1 MIKMHFCKLNK
12 IGKLC
17 IVGLL
22 ILCLLLPIAP
32 VSAATAGYLD
42 IAEGSDEGAAAYFM
56 SALDVGNNI
65 SMSIRTIEDDAEAK
79 QLKEELGDGYETQIL
94 TWEYDLLKDGEAVEN
109 STFVASA
116 WILAIQL
123 SLPIEINKDLS
134 VGSYDSGYFEG
145 TFDGYATPWDDRYTE
160 AWLLKD
166 DGTRVNLTNK
176 GDGGDITG
184 LTGSELNP
192 ALSVTLEGTES
203 THGKIVLVQKSYLPE
218 EDEPLAPGTYHVPVD
233 LWNGT
238 MNRLSMANDAINHDA
253 VVTVDKEGNATVQM
267 EFSSMQ
273 IDLLTGH
280 LLSLSYISEED
291 YRTYLQDTV
300 ENSALLKPVE
310 VLEYKYMDDGTRYL
324 GTVQFELS
332 GHWNQKHYFRVKVDA
347 MGDSQ
352 PFTTI
357 KFHWNYAVR
366 VDGNFENLPDGD
378 YDVSIRSVDG
388 LSADDSD
395 VLKGDNFSD
404 SIWGQGYA
412 PADSETEGADGT
424 ELFGDTARAVIK
436 DGKVTALYLQ
446 VNENL
451 TGGNRMALSSKVT
464 SESDAEEY
472 NYAIRYTSAG
482 QLYTGNSQ
490 NDVSG
495 YAEIVSSENDIIT
508 LSDHKEREY
517 NYATLIKLIDPKTTT
532 GITTIRYAKV
542 SSLYLFTSTTNT
554 SINISLAWNQIPD
567 YPMTP
572 VTGRAELGE
581 LLTLAGEEADTT
593 YAEQKAVYDD
603 PVATQEEL
611 TAALDVME
619 KALAGQKAAKLE
631 ELKSAIQEAQN
642 LNSDSYTE
650 TSFAALTEA
659 VETASAA
666 AENPESTLAEILQQI
681 SALDAARKALIA
693 DMDWSALD
701 AQIEAAESI
710 KKSQYTT
717 ASYQYMYNTLVEA
730 REMRALLDT
739 NPPSQEEIDELADEL
754 EARIASLVPLS
765 SGSGGTTVTF
775 EPASGEEFGELQDA
789 VSAAKEKLGD
799 SADGNVILQAAETAL
814 EDREISSDGVKALI
828 LVLGSLEPSSGETVT
843 ADRTALDAL
852 MTVAEEIVEK
862 NDGTYQ
868 SVEGL
873 SEAIGT
879 ARTYLDFAD
888 GDPAADTIEMASSVL
903 REAFASLVRLEPEDE
918 AIDVDKLAAGEYTVP
933 ISIKNAATPSQDSM
947 ANDAVEP
954 NALITVGEDG
964 TATMQLTFKPKYLE
978 SFDQW
983 GHLLRAWL
991 YRGETPEIA
1000 AENAYEVR
1008 NSVLMDLS
1016 GYYTV
1021 SEENPGE
1028 KIPMDSD
1035 PESPDDSSQYPGTV
1049 TFDMPYVS
1057 TQDGYETIYIRVSVD
1072 AMGGDS
1078 GAQNALLKIDYSQIQ
1093 KLDDEGNIVESGVNR
1108 TGVTEA
1114 IAEAEKILEDAD
1126 RYTAAS
1132 LNDLR
1137 VALTAAYAVRY
1148 QEDAKQTAL
1157 DEAAETLQAA
1167 VDSLSRDIGYVG
1179 PGGDYLT
1186 DTLNAGIFM
1195 EAPSCALSADT
1206 GLSAAV
1212 AAVNYDT
1219 IANKL
1224 GDDVVDFI
1232 PYSVSVIDE
1241 NGSSVQADGTVTVKI
1256 YVPEGW
1262 DTDKLTVYSL
1272 SNLYTSRPQEISGGA
1287 MDKDGFFVFE
1297 TASFGYFALA
1307 EMQESTGSGYQ
1318 TGTVTFSAGEGGTLT
1333 AMVDGVEISSGDK
1346 VVYGEEVVFT
1356 ATPET
1361 GYSIDSWS
1369 GISGSGNPVSR
1380 VVDGDLN
1387 VSVSFVAD
1395 ATGEEEDGTVTF
1407 SVSGTGG
1414 TLTASVDGEEIESGA
1429 SVEGGKT
1436 VTFTAAADSGYT
1448 VNTWSGDVSGS
1459 SGTVT
1464 ARVDGDMNVSVSFR
1478 AQSTGGNTG
1487 GSGSGSG
1494 GSGGSG
1500 GGSTPSDEFFLED
1513 GYYYVDVDLWK
1524 TAANEASMGNV
1535 AFSNNDRALIRVQ
1548 NGKVTTVQIATNP
1561 VDVDQ
1566 YHSAIIEFNI
1576 PDASDVQI
1584 LETGKVT
1591 TEPSGNEYDYI
1602 QRIQFTM
1609 PDAGQ
1614 LESEDSVTYIDVQF
1628 KVPDTPMDAAVG
1640 ETLDARLKFT
1650 WSTAEATDDTSL
1662 EQDSSTGSGTSSITG
1677 ETITDVTLTDSSTG
1691 IRLETNT
1698 ERLSDAAQMTVT
1710 RLTEG
1715 DAYDTAV
1722 SAMEDIDGE
1731 WTLYQI
1737 QTSVNGTVTAPE
1749 GSVTLSFPCG
1759 EEELTIYR
1767 ISDSG
1772 QRTVLRGE
1780 VKNGYYVINTS
1791 SLGLFIVMGDVSD
1804 EIPPAETEEGSF
1816 TDMQDHWAKEYVDFV
1831 VERGLFNG
1839 VSDTEF
1845 SPNTSMTRGMFVT
1858 AVGRLAGVGAE
1869 GEDSESEDAGSGT
1882 TDFTDV
1888 SADSWYAPYVAWA
1901 AENGIVSGTT
1911 DTTFEPD
1918 RAITRQEMATLLSR
1932 YAEFA
1937 KIELTEGDTVTFT
1950 DSDEISDYAKAAVEA
1965 MASAGLIQGM
1975 GDGTFAPR
1983 QTATRAEVATLLA
1996 RFMQEYSL

>member
-1 MIKMHFCKLNK
+1 MRVKFIWDDMVK
-12 IGKLC
+12 
-17 IVGLL
+17 
-22 ILCLLLPIAP
+22 
-32 VSAATAGYLD
+32 T
-42 IAEGSDEGAAAYFM
+42 EGWFYN
-56 SALDVGNNI
+56 L
-65 SMSIRTIEDDAEAK
+65 ED
-79 QLKEELGDGYETQIL
+79 G
-94 TWEYDLLKDGEAVEN
+94 EYDTDILMLHYNYTAPEDIWAAGH
-109 STFVASA
+109 SYTSA
-116 WILAIQL
+116 DIFGQKARVIVNNGQIEYMYLN
-123 SLPIEINKDLS
+123 PIES
-134 VGSYDSGYFEG
+134 
-145 TFDGYATPWDDRYTE
+145 
-160 AWLLKD
+160 
-166 DGTRVNLTNK
+166 
-176 GDGGDITG
+176 
-184 LTGSELNP
+184 
-192 ALSVTLEGTES
+192 
-203 THGKIVLVQKSYLPE
+203 
-218 EDEPLAPGTYHVPVD
+218 
-233 LWNGT
+233 
-238 MNRLSMANDAINHDA
+238 
-253 VVTVDKEGNATVQM
+253 
-267 EFSSMQ
+267 
-273 IDLLTGH
+273 
-280 LLSLSYISEED
+280 
-291 YRTYLQDTV
+291 DTV
-300 ENSALLKPVE
+300 ELLNNPDNR
-310 VLEYKYMDDGTRYL
+310 LAY
-324 GTVQFELS
+324 
-332 GHWNQKHYFRVKVDA
+332 
-347 MGDSQ
+347 
-352 PFTTI
+352 
-357 KFHWNYAVR
+357 
-366 VDGNFENLPDGD
+366 EN
-378 YDVSIRSVDG
+378 
-388 LSADDSD
+388 
-395 VLKGDNFSD
+395 
-404 SIWGQGYA
+404 
-412 PADSETEGADGT
+412 ADGEMVYADILRT
-424 ELFGDTARAVIK
+424 ETSTSGLLEEKISLVG
-436 DGKVTALYLQ
+436 L
-446 VNENL
+446 EN
-451 TGGNRMALSSKVT
+451 
-464 SESDAEEY
+464 
-472 NYAIRYTSAG
+472 
-482 QLYTGNSQ
+482 
-490 NDVSG
+490 
-495 YAEIVSSENDIIT
+495 
-508 LSDHKEREY
+508 
-517 NYATLIKLIDPKTTT
+517 PKTTPDWMQVRHT
-532 GITTIRYAKV
+532 VAQNTNGW
-542 SSLYLFTSTTNT
+542 SLSQRNNYYLSVAYDDIDGK
-554 SINISLAWNQIPD
+554 S
-567 YPMTP
+567 MTP

-730 REMRALLDT
+730 REMRALPDT

-828 LVLGSLEPSSGETVT
+828 SVLGSLEPSSGETVT

-879 ARTYLDFAD
+879 AQTYLDFAD

-1008 NSVLMDLS
+1008 DSVLMDLS

-1028 KIPMDSD
+1028 KIPMDTD
-1035 PESPDDSSQYPGTV
+1035 PENPDDSSQYPGTV
-1049 TFDMPYVS
+1049 TFAMPYVS

-1072 AMGGDS
+1072 AMGGNS

-1093 KLDDEGNIVESGVNR
+1093 KLDDEGNVVESGVNR

-1114 IAEAEKILEDAD
+1114 IAEAEKVLEDAD
-1126 RYTAAS
+1126 SYTAAG

-1272 SNLYTSRPQEISGGA
+1272 GNLYTSRPQEISGGA

-1346 VVYGEEVVFT
+1346 VVYGEEVAFT

-1614 LESEDSVTYIDVQF
+1614 PESEDSVTYIDVQF

-1749 GSVTLSFPCG
+1749 GSVTLFFPCG